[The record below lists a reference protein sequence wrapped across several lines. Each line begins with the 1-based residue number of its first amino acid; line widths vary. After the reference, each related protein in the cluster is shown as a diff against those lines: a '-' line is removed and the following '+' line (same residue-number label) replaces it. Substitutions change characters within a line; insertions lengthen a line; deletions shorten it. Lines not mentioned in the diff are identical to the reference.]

1 MKCGPEICAETI
13 WLEVVAMMLATKRT
27 TIQYV
32 TTSISVALITICKS
46 LVTIRGF
53 LYVFCFGLR
62 ISVL

>member
-32 TTSISVALITICKS
+32 TTSRSIAFIITVN
-46 LVTIRGF
+46 LWL
-53 LYVFCFGLR
+53 LYEDFYTYY
-62 ISVL
+62 VLD